1 MSHHADSIRLQ
12 LAGGPLAAR
21 QLLDSMGISQPTLS
35 RALAELGGEIVRLGA
50 AKSIRY
56 ALRDGLRGLPDMPV
70 YRVDV
75 EGKIRSLGT
84 LVPVRPEGFVMRQED
99 GGSLYS
105 EGLPWWLF
113 DMRPAGYLGRAYAA
127 RHGGALGLPARLVD
141 WSDTHALRA
150 LLANGEDRVGNL
162 LLGDVARDRFLA
174 ATLPAP
180 IAGAQKAERYAA
192 LARAAASGEQPGS
205 SAGGEQPKFV
215 AYTATP
221 DGPRHVLVK
230 FSEPDAGPV
239 GERWRD
245 LLLAEHL
252 ALESLREAGVPA
264 ATTRLI
270 DTAEQG
276 GQCFLEVERFD
287 RVGEF
292 GRRAVFSLSA
302 LNAEFVGAGSS
313 NWPAIARRLA
323 SAKVILPQS
332 AESAA
337 LLWAFGTLIGNTDM
351 HGGNLSFLSEQGPP
365 CEIAPAYDMSPMG
378 FAPRSGGGLPDA
390 LPELL
395 AEASIDAGVANG
407 TWRQAE
413 ALARAY
419 LTRVVESG
427 GFSRRFEPCIA
438 ALERRIETA
447 GERIARLG

>member
-1 MSHHADSIRLQ
+1 MSRHADAIRLQ
-12 LAGGPLAAR
+12 LASGPLAAR
-21 QLLDSMGISQPTLS
+21 QLLDSLKVSQPTLS

-50 AKSIRY
+50 ARSIQY

-75 EGKIRSLGT
+75 EGKLRSLGT

-99 GGSLYS
+99 GETRYS
-105 EGLPWWLF
+105 AGLPWWLS

-127 RHGGALGLPARLVD
+127 RHGGALGLPVRLAD
-141 WSDTHALRA
+141 WTDTHALRA
-150 LLANGEDRVGNL
+150 LLANGEDMVGNL

-174 ATLPAP
+174 APLPAP
-180 IAGAQKAERYAA
+180 IAEARKAERYAA
-192 LARAAASGEQPGS
+192 LARAAASGERPGS

-215 AYTATP
+215 AYAETP

-252 ALESLREAGVPA
+252 ALETLREAGVPA
-264 ATTRLI
+264 ATMRLI
-270 DTAEQG
+270 DTTEQG
-276 GQCFLEVERFD
+276 GGQRFLEVARFD
-287 RVGEF
+287 RTGAL
-292 GRRAVFSLSA
+292 GRRAVFSLAA
-302 LNAEFVGAGSS
+302 LDAEFVGAGGS

-323 SAKVILPQS
+323 AAKVIVPQA

-390 LPELL
+390 LG
-395 AEASIDAGVANG
+395 DAGIDSSVANE

-419 LTRVVESG
+419 LTRVVASG
-427 GFSRRFEPCIA
+427 DFSRRFAPCIA

-447 GERIARLG
+447 GVRIARLG

>member
-1 MSHHADSIRLQ
+1 MSRHADSIRLQ
-12 LAGGPLAAR
+12 LASGPLAAR

-50 AKSIRY
+50 ARSIQY
-56 ALRDGLRGLPDMPV
+56 ALRDGLRGLPDVPV

-75 EGKIRSLGT
+75 EGKIRLLGT
-84 LVPVRPEGFVMRQED
+84 LVPVRPGGFVMRQED
-99 GGSLYS
+99 GVSLYS

-174 ATLPAP
+174 AMLPAP
-180 IAGAQKAERYAA
+180 IAEAQKAERYAA
-192 LARAAASGEQPGS
+192 LAHAAASGEQP
-205 SAGGEQPKFV
+205 KFI
-215 AYTATP
+215 ACAETP

-230 FSEPDAGPV
+230 FSESDAGPV
-239 GERWRD
+239 GERWHD

-252 ALESLREAGVPA
+252 ALETLREAGVPA

-270 DTAEQG
+270 DTTDQR
-276 GQCFLEVERFD
+276 FLEVERFD
-287 RVGEF
+287 RVGAL

-302 LNAEFVGAGSS
+302 LDAEFVGSGGS

-323 SAKVILPQS
+323 AAGVIVPQA
-332 AESAA
+332 AETAA

-365 CEIAPAYDMSPMG
+365 CEIAPVYDMSPMG
-378 FAPRSGGGLPDA
+378 FAPRSSGGLPDA
-390 LPELL
+390 LGD
-395 AEASIDAGVANG
+395 AAIDAGVANE

-413 ALARAY
+413 ALARTFLA
-419 LTRVVESG
+419 RVAASG

-438 ALERRIETA
+438 ALGRRIETA

>member
-1 MSHHADSIRLQ
+1 MSRHSDALRVQ
-12 LAGGPLAAR
+12 LANGPLAAR
-21 QLLDSMGISQPTLS
+21 QLIEILGISQPTLS
-35 RALAELGGEIVRLGA
+35 RTLAELGDEVVRLGA
-50 AKSIRY
+50 ARSIQY
-56 ALRDGLRGLPDMPV
+56 ALRDGLRGLPDVAV

-75 EGKIRSLGT
+75 EGKIRVLGT

-99 GGSLYS
+99 GETRYS

-127 RHGGALGLPARLVD
+127 RHGGALGLPARLAD

-150 LLANGEDRVGNL
+150 LLANGEDMVGNL

-180 IAGAQKAERYAA
+180 IAETQKAERYAA
-192 LARAAASGEQPGS
+192 LARAAAGGEQPGS

-215 AYTATP
+215 AYAATLA
-221 DGPRHVLVK
+221 GPRHVLVK

-252 ALESLREAGVPA
+252 ALETLREAGVPA

-270 DTAEQG
+270 DTA
-276 GQCFLEVERFD
+276 GQRFLEVERFD
-287 RVGEF
+287 RAGAL

-302 LNAEFVGAGSS
+302 LDAEFVGAGGS
-313 NWPAIARRLA
+313 NWPAIARRLVA
-323 SAKVILPQS
+323 ARVIVPQA

-378 FAPRSGGGLPDA
+378 FAPRGGGGLPDA
-390 LPELL
+390 LGD
-395 AEASIDAGVANG
+395 AAIDAGVANA

-419 LTRVVESG
+419 LARLVTGS
-427 GFSRRFEPCIA
+427 GFSRRFESCIA
-438 ALERRIETA
+438 SLERRIEMA

>member
-1 MSHHADSIRLQ
+1 MSRHADAIRLQ
-12 LAGGPLAAR
+12 LAHGPLAAR
-21 QLLDSMGISQPTLS
+21 QLSDSLGISQPTLS

-50 AKSIRY
+50 ARSIQY
-56 ALRDGLRGLPDMPV
+56 ALRDGLRGLPDVPV

-75 EGKIRSLGT
+75 EGKIRLLGT

-99 GGSLYS
+99 GVSLHS
-105 EGLPWWLF
+105 EGLLWWLF

-150 LLANGEDRVGNL
+150 LLANGEDMVGNL
-162 LLGDVARDRFLA
+162 LLGNVARDRFLA

-180 IAGAQKAERYAA
+180 IAEAQKAERYAV
-192 LARAAASGEQPGS
+192 LARGAAIGEQPGS

-215 AYTATP
+215 AYAETP
-221 DGPRHVLVK
+221 AGPRHVLVK
-230 FSEPDAGPV
+230 FTEAGAGPV

-252 ALESLREAGVPA
+252 ALETLREAGVPA

-270 DTAEQG
+270 DAADQR
-276 GQCFLEVERFD
+276 FLEVERFD
-287 RVGEF
+287 RVGAL

-302 LNAEFVGAGSS
+302 LDAEFVGAGGS

-323 SAKVILPQS
+323 EAKVIVPQA

-390 LPELL
+390 LPGWLP
-395 AEASIDAGVANG
+395 EAAIDAGVANE

-419 LTRVVESG
+419 LARLVTNG
-427 GFSRRFEPCIA
+427 DFSRRFEPCIA